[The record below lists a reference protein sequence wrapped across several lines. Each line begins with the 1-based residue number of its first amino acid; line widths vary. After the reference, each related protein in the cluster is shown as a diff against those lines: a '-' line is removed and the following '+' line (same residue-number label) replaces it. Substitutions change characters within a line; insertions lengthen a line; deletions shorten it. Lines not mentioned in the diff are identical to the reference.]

1 MLTAPYARTNSI
13 TSRDVET
20 EIALINLQL
29 LDAVSSG
36 KVALTVTNT
45 SNTNILT
52 STVTG
57 TPLTLNSN
65 SYLVWQGLQNNSVV
79 TLQMGQVIDY
89 YSKLGYSINRRSVDG
104 SHLSW
109 QINW

>member
-1 MLTAPYARTNSI
+1 MLSAPYARTNSI

-36 KVALTVTNT
+36 HVAITVSNA
-45 SNTNILT
+45 SNTTVLT

-57 TPLTLNSN
+57 TPLTINSN
-65 SYLVWQGLQNNSVV
+65 SYLVWQGLRTDDVI

-89 YSKLGYSINRRSVDG
+89 YSKLGYSINRRSLDG
-104 SHLSW
+104 IHLSW